1 MIFEVQVRCHQWYA
15 ITQRRGSI
23 NHVITTKK
31 QIPSLG
37 KFVYECL
44 LEPTT
49 GSAQQPSVMS
59 LGKVAGC
66 PEGFMYGTCQGKRIR
81 EPGQREID

>member
-1 MIFEVQVRCHQWYA
+1 MQLLS
-15 ITQRRGSI
+15 RRGSI

-49 GSAQQPSVMS
+49 GSAQQPSVMY
-59 LGKVAGC
+59 LGKVAGR
-66 PEGFMYGTCQGKRIR
+66 PERFMYGACQGKRIR
-81 EPGQREID
+81 EPEQREID